1 MSPSNRPTNKRP
13 RAPKKRGNAVVF
25 AVAGVVIAVAAA
37 MAVAF
42 SGSDDASTSRALP
55 PVQVTV
61 TGDPLPMLEGEPDA
75 AVGEVAP
82 EVAGFDFEGEAVRI
96 AADGT
101 PKMVL
106 FLAHWCPHCQREVPK
121 VQKWLDA
128 NGMPVGVKL
137 VSVSTSV
144 TAERPNYPP
153 QRWLKRE
160 GWTVPVIRD
169 DESQVSLGYGLSG
182 FPFFVFLDGQNR
194 VVERGSGELSIKEI
208 EAALDRARRA
218 AITTTSSQP

>member
-121 VQKWLDA
+121 VQEWLDE
-128 NGMPVGVKL
+128 NGMPDGVKL